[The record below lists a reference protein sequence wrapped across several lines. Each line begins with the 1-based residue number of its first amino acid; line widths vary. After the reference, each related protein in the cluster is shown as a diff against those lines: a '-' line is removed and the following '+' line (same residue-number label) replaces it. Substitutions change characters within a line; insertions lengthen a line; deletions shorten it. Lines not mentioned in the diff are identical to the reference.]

1 MHTTANRRRSQRLL
15 LQVHVVLEGK
25 LDNKSPYSEET
36 RTIVVNA
43 HGALVELSASLD
55 QDQIVVLRNV
65 KTSEKIECSVK
76 LVTPTGTGKFNTA
89 IEFTK
94 PCPGFWHIIFP
105 PEDWSVRNPEAKRN
119 G

>member
-1 MHTTANRRRSQRLL
+1 MHTTASRRRSQRLL
-15 LQVHVVLEGK
+15 LQVRVVLEGK
-25 LDNKSPYSEET
+25 LANKSLYTEET
-36 RTIVVNA
+36 QTIVVNA
-43 HGALVELSASLD
+43 HGALVELGASLD
-55 QDQIVVLRNV
+55 HGQIVVLRNV

-94 PCPGFWHIIFP
+94 PNPGFWHISFP
-105 PEDWSVRNPEAKRN
+105 PEDWSLRNPDAKRT